1 MRFGCVPRAVAPTT
15 FGALAGTA
23 LTAPTVLSLH
33 ASGMT
38 APPPAAPAL
47 FGFVGRSGAGK
58 TTLILDVLAC
68 LQRDGFAVSAI
79 KRAHDGFDLDRPG
92 KDSWRF
98 REAGCR
104 EVMMVGDRRWALLH
118 EYADASEPDPLG
130 LARRMAHV
138 DIVLFEGFRSA
149 PIPMIEVFRPSLGR
163 PMLWPTC
170 PSVVAVAADGEVTC
184 PLPVLDLGAPQAVA
198 AFVLERVGLRSG

>member
-1 MRFGCVPRAVAPTT
+1 MTDRA
-15 FGALAGTA
+15 
-23 LTAPTVLSLH
+23 
-33 ASGMT
+33 
-38 APPPAAPAL
+38 PAAPAL

-58 TTLILDVLAC
+58 TTLILDVVAC
-68 LQRDGFAVSAI
+68 LRRDGFAVSAI

-118 EYADASEPDPLG
+118 ENADAPEPDPLA

-138 DIVLFEGFRSA
+138 DVVLFEGFRSA
-149 PIPMIEVFRPSLGR
+149 PIPLIEVFRPSLGR

-170 PSVVAVAADGEVTC
+170 PSVIAVAADGAVDC
-184 PLPVLDLGAPQAVA
+184 PLPVLALGAPEAVA
-198 AFVLERVGLRSG
+198 QFVLDRVGLRAK